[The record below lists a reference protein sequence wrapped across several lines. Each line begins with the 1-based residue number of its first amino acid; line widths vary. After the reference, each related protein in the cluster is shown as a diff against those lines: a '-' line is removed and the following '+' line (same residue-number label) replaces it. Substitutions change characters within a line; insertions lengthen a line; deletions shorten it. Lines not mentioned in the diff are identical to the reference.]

1 MKILVCNAGS
11 TSLKFKLYDMPAET
25 VLAKAGIERVGSA
38 DDALF
43 HYEAFPAAKN
53 RSACKAAPAASVKVD
68 LDGLKILTYEAGI
81 ELFLQYL
88 TGEETGV
95 IKSVAGIDRVGFK
108 PTLSR
113 GHYGVHEMNEEVLA
127 GMEEYF
133 ELSPVHNS
141 AYMNAV
147 AALRKYL
154 PETLFVGAFETD
166 FHRSIPMERCMFGIP
181 YEWFEKYGI
190 RRLGYHGASHGYIAE
205 KLNAASGGSGY
216 AAISCHLGGS
226 GSICAIENGKSVD
239 TSFGMSLESGLIHA
253 NRVGD
258 MDASIADFLQTK
270 GLSPEEIREGI
281 RKKGGIL
288 GISGVSGDLR
298 YVIDAAEK
306 GNERARLAVDTFV
319 TGIVHYIGAFFLD
332 LGKLD
337 YLVFTAGIGERSA
350 YIRRRVC
357 EKLLPL
363 GVILDEEKNTVL
375 SGEGEI
381 QAADSKVKILVIP
394 ANEELGIA
402 RKTFAFRK

>member
-43 HYEAFPAAKN
+43 HYEAFLNKGKGA
-53 RSACKAAPAASVKVD
+53 AASIKVD
-68 LDGLKILTYEAGI
+68 LGGLKILTYEAGI
-81 ELFLQYL
+81 ELFLSYL

-95 IKSVAGIDRVGFK
+95 IGSIAEIDRVGFK
-108 PTLSR
+108 PTLSKD
-113 GHYGVHEMNEEVLA
+113 HYGVHEMNEEVLA
-127 GMEEYF
+127 GMKEYF

-141 AYMNAV
+141 AYMTAV

-154 PETLFVGAFETD
+154 PDTLFVGAFETD
-166 FHRSIPMERCMFGIP
+166 FHRTIPKERCMFGIP
-181 YEWFEKYGI
+181 FEWYEKYGI

-205 KLNAASGGSGY
+205 KLNARGKEY
-216 AAISCHLGGS
+216 KAISCHLGGS

-258 MDASIADFLQTK
+258 MDASIVDFLQTK
-270 GLSPEEIREGI
+270 GLSLEEIRMGI

-306 GNERARLAVDTFV
+306 GNARARLAVDTYV

-332 LGKLD
+332 LGSLD
-337 YLVFTAGIGERSA
+337 YLVFTAGIGEHSA
-350 YIRRRVC
+350 YIRKKVC

-363 GVILDEEKNTVL
+363 GVRLDDKKNAEL

-381 QAADSKVKILVIP
+381 QAEVSAVKVLVIP

-402 RKTFAFRK
+402 RKTYEYTE